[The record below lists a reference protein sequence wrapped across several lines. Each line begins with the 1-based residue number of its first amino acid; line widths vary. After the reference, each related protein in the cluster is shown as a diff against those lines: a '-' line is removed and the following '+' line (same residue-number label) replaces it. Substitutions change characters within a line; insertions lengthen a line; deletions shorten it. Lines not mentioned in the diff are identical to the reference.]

1 MSKANKLSFKET
13 LSTSD
18 KKIIYLL
25 ATLLTS
31 IVLVGGMVFVTN
43 QYFLAST
50 ISSNTKPNGNQTSN
64 ESSIEATGNVVV
76 EDEKTLTDT
85 YTSTTSDESVIINL
99 ENTNLI
105 FGSNILLN
113 IGKTSEWGNNDSN
126 GGVVTLNAKNQK
138 LAGNILVESISAL
151 SLNLE
156 NSTYEGAINSDNSA
170 KSIAI
175 TLDKNSTITLTGDSY
190 ITLLNDSDPTYSNI
204 NFNGYKLNVNGT
216 AIN

>member
-1 MSKANKLSFKET
+1 MGKNGFSKENSTTKLTTVYYCIFGLEAFLISITVIYLIMSKANKLSFKET

-18 KKIIYLL
+18 
-25 ATLLTS
+25 
-31 IVLVGGMVFVTN
+31 
-43 QYFLAST
+43 
-50 ISSNTKPNGNQTSN
+50 
-64 ESSIEATGNVVV
+64 ESA
-76 EDEKTLTDT
+76 
-85 YTSTTSDESVIINL
+85 IINL

-126 GGVVTLNAKNQK
+126 GGVVTLNTKNQK

>member
-1 MSKANKLSFKET
+1 MVVVEGKNSASILNST
-13 LSTSD
+13 LSASGAGNKNDVDNAGVMIYQSASGDASNGTGNFTS
-18 KKIIYLL
+18 KNS
-25 ATLLTS
+25 TLEILKDSKYYQTAP
-31 IVLVGGMVFVTN
+31 IFFVTN
-43 QYFLAST
+43 
-50 ISSNTKPNGNQTSN
+50 TS
-64 ESSIEATGNVVV
+64 A
-76 EDEKTLTDT
+76 
-85 YTSTTSDESVIINL
+85 IINL
-99 ENTNLI
+99 ENTNLV

-113 IGKTSEWGNNDSN
+113 IGKTSEWGNNGSN
-126 GGVVTLNAKNQK
+126 GGVVTLNAKDQK
-138 LAGNILVESISAL
+138 LEGNVLVDSISAL

-204 NFNGYKLNVNGT
+204 NFNGYKLYVNGT